1 MKMNTIVQCF
11 SDGNRNIFAKTAEKT
26 SEFYLEATFN
36 LEKEVFHPPVFP
48 EQFLNFTIKTD
59 NINEF

>member
-1 MKMNTIVQCF
+1 M
-11 SDGNRNIFAKTAEKT
+11 FAKTAEKT
-26 SEFYLEATFN
+26 SESYLEANFN

-59 NINEF
+59 NISEF